1 MIQRRKAKRK
11 KTWKEWLFS
20 LTFSNDEFFI
30 LLVFSH
36 FISYSQLY
44 FIFYFSVF
52 HLREGKK
59 SANAKFHHENNWFW
73 CQQVQFNNESFIDV
87 FFAIEIAKKQN
98 QTLKRILFLV
108 WICGYRRVSR
118 EVVLLVYL
126 HHRNIFRCFGVKN

>member
-52 HLREGKK
+52 HLREEKK
-59 SANAKFHHENNWFW
+59 SADAKFHHENN
-73 CQQVQFNNESFIDV
+73 
-87 FFAIEIAKKQN
+87 
-98 QTLKRILFLV
+98 
-108 WICGYRRVSR
+108 
-118 EVVLLVYL
+118 
-126 HHRNIFRCFGVKN
+126 